1 MERSRQPLPD
11 RTIDPVIDPVI
22 DPQPPRASHARR
34 LPALALTALLAL
46 AAAGCGT
53 ETKEATFEEDPAAAS
68 SGPASDVGAGASGVP
83 VALPDDFPEQVTV
96 IGTPTFANKAT
107 TSAGDPGWTVT
118 TSVDAA
124 PADAFGQATDALTK
138 EGFTLG
144 NLSQGTYANASGNGF
159 DVVLTAAEADG
170 GASLTYAVSPTN

>member
-1 MERSRQPLPD
+1 ML
-11 RTIDPVIDPVI
+11 
-22 DPQPPRASHARR
+22 ASTA
-34 LPALALTALLAL
+34 ALGI

-53 ETKEATFEEDPAAAS
+53 ETKKADVGGDAAAS

-83 VALPDDFPEQVTV
+83 VDLPDDFPQQVSV

-124 PADAFGQATDALTK
+124 AADAFAQATEALTTK
-138 EGFTLG
+138 GFTLG
-144 NLSQGTYANASGNGF
+144 NLSQGTYANATGNGF
-159 DVVLTAAEADG
+159 DVVLTAADADG